1 MNNINTKEPT
11 VKLSQKNYNLLKTYA
26 EITNQTVEELL
37 SSLIINFLNEHEV

>member
-26 EITNQTVEELL
+26 ENTNQTVEELL
-37 SSLIINFLNEHEV
+37 SSLIVNFLNE